1 MGGAPAAGAG
11 QAASRAGA
19 GPVGTLAPHPSGGA
33 PGPVLPVE
41 LDGVSPGF
49 GVRAARGLGAGQM
62 RGNLPAG
69 KLQPNFGAVYHFL
82 GTLFDGK
89 GAGIRGNLQR
99 IASLPALERE
109 TAWMLM
115 QNLAVNLQRPEL
127 WHDQLSAS
135 SKLEPALETSVDGP
149 VPLEQWNQPAQV

>member
-1 MGGAPAAGAG
+1 MPAAGTG
-11 QAASRAGA
+11 PAASRAGPTGA
-19 GPVGTLAPHPSGGA
+19 LGAHPSGGA
-33 PGPVLPVE
+33 PVTASPVE
-41 LDGVSPGF
+41 LRGPGV
-49 GVRAARGLGAGQM
+49 GV
-62 RGNLPAG
+62 PAG
-69 KLQPNFGAVYHFL
+69 VGAHAGPLQGNPPERKLQPNFGAVYHFL

-89 GAGIRGNLQR
+89 GAGIRGSLQR